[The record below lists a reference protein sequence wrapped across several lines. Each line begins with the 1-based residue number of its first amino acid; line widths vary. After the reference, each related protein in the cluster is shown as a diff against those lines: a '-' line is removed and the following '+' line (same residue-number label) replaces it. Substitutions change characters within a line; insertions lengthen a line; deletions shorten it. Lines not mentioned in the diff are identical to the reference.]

1 MKRVGIIGL
10 GLLGSA
16 IYDRL
21 AAAGYE
27 IAGYDIDPAKTRAKS
42 AEKAARG
49 ANVVLLSLPHSE
61 AVASVIEAIEPALAA
76 GKLVIDTTTGDPDQ
90 AVAFGKRL
98 ATRGVGFID
107 AAIAGSSQ
115 QLRRGEVNVLAGGSD
130 EALEMAL
137 PLFKTFS
144 PKRFPH
150 GPLRQRC
157 EDEAG

>member
-1 MKRVGIIGL
+1 MKRVGVIGL

-76 GKLVIDTTTGDPDQ
+76 GKLVIDTTTGDRIKLSLLGSGLP
-90 AVAFGKRL
+90 L
-98 ATRGVGFID
+98 AAWASLTLPSRGR
-107 AAIAGSSQ
+107 ASSS
-115 QLRRGEVNVLAGGSD
+115 GEV
-130 EALEMAL
+130 
-137 PLFKTFS
+137 
-144 PKRFPH
+144 R
-150 GPLRQRC
+150 
-157 EDEAG
+157 